1 MIMDIQVQ
9 VRDFL
14 KSRFGE
20 ALLGEE
26 TQGDHQFYRVKPES
40 LLDICQAL
48 ATETKLDVRL
58 LADITSIDWL
68 DHANESD
75 GRFEVLY
82 NLYSIKNQHRF
93 FLSIRLA
100 GDNPSIAS
108 VTPVWRGANWMEREV
123 YDMMGIQFE
132 GHPNLERILTDDD
145 MEGHPLRRDY
155 PLTYEMP
162 RFSHNK
168 DLPPEVID

>member
-1 MIMDIQVQ
+1 MDIQVQ
-9 VRDFL
+9 IREFL

-26 TQGDHQFYRVKPES
+26 TQGDHQHYRVKPDM
-40 LLDICQAL
+40 LFDICRAFL
-48 ATETKLDVRL
+48 EETKLDVRF

-68 DHANESD
+68 DHASESS

-82 NLYSIKNQHRF
+82 NLYSIKNRHRF
-93 FLSIRLA
+93 FLSVRLP
-100 GDNPSIAS
+100 GDDPTLAS
-108 VTPVWRGANWMEREV
+108 LTPLWQGANWMEREV
-123 YDMMGIQFE
+123 YDMMGIGFT
-132 GHPNLERILTDDD
+132 GHPNLERILTPDD
-145 MEGHPLRRDY
+145 MEGHPLRRDF
-155 PLTYEMP
+155 PLTWELP

>member
-1 MIMDIQVQ
+1 MDIQVQ
-9 VRDFL
+9 IRDFL
-14 KSRFGE
+14 KSRFGD

-26 TQGDHQFYRVKPES
+26 THGDHQHFRVKPDA
-40 LLDICQAL
+40 LFGICQAFL
-48 ATETKLDVRL
+48 EETKLDVRF

-68 DHANESD
+68 DHSSESA
-75 GRFEVLY
+75 GRFEILY

-93 FLSIRLA
+93 FLSIRLS
-100 GDNPSIAS
+100 GDDPTLAS
-108 VTPVWRGANWMEREV
+108 LTPLWQGANWMEREV
-123 YDMMGIQFE
+123 YDMMGIGFS
-132 GHPNLERILTDDD
+132 GHPNLERILTPDD
-145 MEGHPLRRDY
+145 MEGHPLRRDF